1 MDQPIFHWFNTKM
14 RTQQTIAWF
23 HENWDIPKNLKKAI
37 HEAEKALHTYKETL
51 LLEGQKY

>member
-1 MDQPIFHWFNTKM
+1 MHSADYCLVSM
-14 RTQQTIAWF
+14 RTGTSLKI
-23 HENWDIPKNLKKAI
+23 LKKAI